1 MSHIPDRKSI
11 EDFAD
16 DMIKY
21 DAYARTAIGDGY
33 MTRDESVI
41 TTWINN
47 FCNNNTDSYND
58 FDELLKAL
66 ELQKPI
72 AYKFASQE
80 FGVSVEICEELFQK
94 SCILR
99 TTYKGKV
106 KWDEE

>member
-47 FCNNNTDSYND
+47 
-58 FDELLKAL
+58 
-66 ELQKPI
+66 
-72 AYKFASQE
+72 
-80 FGVSVEICEELFQK
+80 
-94 SCILR
+94 
-99 TTYKGKV
+99 
-106 KWDEE
+106 